1 MANAA
6 CRDGRRTT
14 TDRLAL
20 AGICLGFLL
29 VLFDATAVNV
39 AVESVRRSIGG
50 SDTTIP
56 WVLNA
61 YTVAFA
67 AFMLAAGSL
76 GDRWGSRRCFMGGLG
91 VFALASAACAAAPS
105 IGLLIAARAV
115 QGAGAAAIVPCSLA
129 LIAHRFPSGPA
140 RSRALG
146 VWGGVSGIGLAAGP
160 VVGGLLVAWAGWRA
174 VFLVVVPLS
183 LAGIV
188 LVERTLGETPR
199 QAQTHFDLP
208 GQVTGATAL
217 LCVTAAFGLGPTDGS
232 AAAAPLALLV
242 AGLVSAVAFVG
253 AERRSTHPMLPLGVF
268 SSRTFS
274 AAVAVGA
281 LFNFTLYATI
291 YGLASNLQVGR
302 GLSAQ
307 TAGLAL
313 LPLTVTVAI
322 GALLSGRASTSIG
335 PRHAMTL
342 GLAGGAL
349 GAVLLAAVDRSGS
362 DVVLAGGGAV
372 LGTCGLAM
380 PAMTGLAL
388 TGAPSGRLALGAGI
402 LNTSRQI
409 GGALGVA
416 LPGGIVTASATA
428 TLRVPLLIVASAY
441 VVAVLLALSI
451 PPTAGTI
458 STQDERAN
466 V

>member
-1 MANAA
+1 MHNAA
-6 CRDGRRTT
+6 GRGARSTIA
-14 TDRLAL
+14 DRLAL
-20 AGICLGFLL
+20 VGICLGFLL

-67 AFMLAAGSL
+67 ALMLAAGSL
-76 GDRWGSRRCFMGGLG
+76 GDRWGSRRCFIGGLSL
-91 VFALASAACAAAPS
+91 FAVASAACAAAPS
-105 IGLLIAARAV
+105 VGLLIAARAV

-129 LIAHRFPSGPA
+129 LIAHRFAPGPA
-140 RSRALG
+140 RSRALA

-160 VVGGLLVAWAGWRA
+160 VVGGLLVAWADWRA

-188 LVERTLGETPR
+188 LVERTLQETPR
-199 QAQTHFDLP
+199 HQQTRFDHA
-208 GQVTGATAL
+208 GQVVGAIAL
-217 LCVTAAFGLGPTDGS
+217 VCVTAAVGLVPTEGW
-232 AAAAPLALLV
+232 AAVAPLALFV
-242 AGLVSAVAFVG
+242 AGLVATVVFVG
-253 AERRSTHPMLPLGVF
+253 VERRCAHPMLPLGIF
-268 SSRTFS
+268 TRPTFS

-281 LFNFTLYATI
+281 LFNFALYGTI
-291 YGLASNLQVGR
+291 YGLASSLQVGR

-313 LPLTVTVAI
+313 LPLTATVAI
-322 GALLSGRASTSIG
+322 GALLSGRVSTTFG

-342 GLAGGAL
+342 GLGGGTLGALLLAVIDRAGSDIVLAAGGAL
-349 GAVLLAAVDRSGS
+349 
-362 DVVLAGGGAV
+362 

-388 TGAPSGRLALGAGI
+388 ASAPSGRLGLGAGV

-428 TLRVPLLIVASAY
+428 TLRVPMLIVAGAY
-441 VVAVLLALSI
+441 MIAVLLALSI
-451 PPTAGTI
+451 QPNSETSADPG
-458 STQDERAN
+458 
-466 V
+466 